1 MKNNIIDNFEL
12 LINNKS
18 KSQLQENIS
27 KLLDNKIK
35 MISDSDDTI
44 VEMTSIRK
52 TIARKMDES

>member
-18 KSQLQENIS
+18 KSQLQEDIS
-27 KLLDNKIK
+27 KPLDNKIK
-35 MISDSDDTI
+35 MISDSDGTI